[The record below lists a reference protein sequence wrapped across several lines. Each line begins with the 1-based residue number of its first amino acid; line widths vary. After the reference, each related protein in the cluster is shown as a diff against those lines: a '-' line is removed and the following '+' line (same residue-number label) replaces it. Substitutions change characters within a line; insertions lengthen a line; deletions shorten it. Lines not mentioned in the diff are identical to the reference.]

1 MMKLNLV
8 LLVVFAGSL
17 NLNGQN
23 SVSKNQ
29 QDKAYWEVVSKR
41 AEKIVNTLEITD
53 PARSERVR
61 NLIAQQYYDLN
72 GIHDRC
78 KAEKGK
84 LKEEGGS
91 RERVEAE
98 MRALQARADSELTV
112 LHQKY
117 IVNLSNEL
125 SPEQIEGVR
134 NGMTYGVLP
143 ITYAGYLDM
152 IPELKEEEKQQIM
165 IWLTEAREHAMDAGS
180 SEEKHGWF
188 GKYKGRI
195 NNYLSA
201 RGYDLKKY
209 SEARE
214 ARIREAQHK
223 K

>member
-17 NLNGQN
+17 NLNAQN
-23 SVSKNQ
+23 SISKNQ
-29 QDKAYWEVVSKR
+29 PDKAYREVVSKR

-84 LKEEGGS
+84 LKEKGGS
-91 RERVEAE
+91 REQIEAE
-98 MRALQARADSELTV
+98 IKALQARADSELTV

-201 RGYDLKKY
+201 RSYDLKKY

-214 ARIREAQHK
+214 ARIREAQQK